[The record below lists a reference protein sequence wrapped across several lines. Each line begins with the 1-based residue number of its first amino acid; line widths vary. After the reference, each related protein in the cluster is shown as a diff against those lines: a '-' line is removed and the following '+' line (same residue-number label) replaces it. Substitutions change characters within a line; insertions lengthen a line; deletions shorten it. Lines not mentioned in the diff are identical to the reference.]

1 MSAHDA
7 AQGPRATSGGVSRQC
22 HSLYRR
28 VEPLARVFR
37 RTSGQSTFCSG
48 KKTIVF
54 KPCSR
59 VMSAF
64 AFTLNFKDGFYG
76 NK

>member
-1 MSAHDA
+1 MSAHNA

-22 HSLYRR
+22 HSLHRR

-48 KKTIVF
+48 KKNN
-54 KPCSR
+54 R
-59 VMSAF
+59 V
-64 AFTLNFKDGFYG
+64 
-76 NK
+76 